1 MPQDEESQPAPGEA
15 RAAPATSRGLPDR
28 PLAQAFGLGA
38 LAGIVLLGL
47 VWVTVSAVTDDP
59 ATSGRANRTSLLD
72 QSRTTTSRLPGPT
85 PVQRCASVAGALLQP
100 LGAAGPALDQWEVH
114 VGAMNRL
121 VVGAITLKQA
131 TAFWNQTRV
140 GAKGRI
146 ADFHRADR
154 VPRRLDVTCPM
165 HRVHTHG
172 SPALRA
178 CVRQVGADRRALEAA
193 RTSVHTWEM
202 HVADMERLRSGKLSP
217 AAATTMWLS
226 MWQQGVKELRDYP
239 AAARQARH
247 RDHCYVPVG

>member
-1 MPQDEESQPAPGEA
+1 MQQDEGAQPASDEA
-15 RAAPATSRGLPDR
+15 GTAPAAAPGLPDR
-28 PLAQAFGLGA
+28 PLVQAFGLGA
-38 LAGIVLLGL
+38 LVGIVLLGL

-59 ATSGRANRTSLLD
+59 APGGRANRSSLLD
-72 QSRTTTSRLPGPT
+72 QSRMTPAGPS

-100 LGAAGPALDQWEVH
+100 LDAAGAALDQWEVH

-121 VVGAITLKQA
+121 VVGAITLQQA

-154 VPRRLDVTCPM
+154 TLRRLDVTCPM
-165 HRVHTHG
+165 HRARSGG

-178 CVRQVGADRRALEAA
+178 CVRQVRADRHAVAAA
-193 RTSVHTWEM
+193 RTAVHTWEM
-202 HVADMERLRSGKLSP
+202 HVTDMERLRSGKLSP

-226 MWQQGVKELRDYP
+226 MWQRGIKELHAFHR
-239 AAARQARH
+239 AARQARH
-247 RDHCYVPVG
+247 HDHCYVPVG